1 MAKPRFNS
9 FVVFAEMRTGSNFLE
24 SNLNAIDGVT
34 CHGEAFNPY
43 FLGGDGKTELLGV
56 TMESR
61 NANPAQL
68 LRVMREKT
76 AGIGGFRYFHDH
88 DPRVFD
94 LVVDDPGVAKIILTR
109 NQLECY
115 ISWKIAQESD
125 QWWLANT
132 KHLKTVRPGFEIE
145 EFKARLD
152 ELQAF
157 QVRLLNRLQTSGQ
170 TAYYI
175 DYDDIL
181 DLKVINGLAAYLGV
195 EGRLDELVFKFKKQN
210 PEPIAEK
217 VANPEVMKTGLAQ
230 LDWFNMNHNP
240 NFEPRRPGSV
250 GSYVASDAVG
260 LLFQSVKC
268 GPEQRVRKWL
278 QGYGGLITSFDRQS
292 LRKWREGK
300 PGQRSFTV
308 LRHPLARAHA
318 AWCEFLDKEWMPEL
332 RPYLKR
338 VHRFELPPKAQK
350 GFQTV
355 EEHRAGFLVFLELIK
370 HIHAGRTE
378 LRTPP
383 QLASQLA
390 TVGGFAMVQAPD
402 FVLREDR
409 LAEGLAFMCADAGV
423 GMKPLPDSAELYPF
437 ELGAIYG
444 PDIEAAAREAYG
456 RDYTAYG
463 FGDWALVGVNPDLRQ
478 SRL

>member
-1 MAKPRFNS
+1 MAKPKFQS

-24 SNLNAIDGVT
+24 SNLNAIAGVT

-43 FLGGDGKTELLGV
+43 FLGGDGKTELLGM
-56 TMESR
+56 TLDQR
-61 NANPAQL
+61 NANPALL
-68 LRVMREKT
+68 LRILRDKT
-76 AGIGGFRYFHDH
+76 EGIGGFRYFHDH

-94 LVVDDPGVAKIILTR
+94 LVVDDPLVAKIILTR

-132 KHLKTVRPGFEIE
+132 KHLKTVRPTFDVE
-145 EFKARLD
+145 EFKSRLD
-152 ELQAF
+152 VLQAF
-157 QVRLLNRLQTSGQ
+157 QLRLLNRLQVTGQ

-181 DLKVINGLAAYLGV
+181 DLKIINGLAAFLGA
-195 EGRLDELVFKFKKQN
+195 EARLEDLVFKFKKQN

-217 VANPEVMKTGLAQ
+217 VANPAEMAAGLAQ
-230 LDWFNMNHNP
+230 LDWFNMNHSP

-250 GSYVASDAVG
+250 GSYVASDTVG
-260 LLFQSVKC
+260 LLFQPVKS
-268 GPEQRVRKWL
+268 GPEQRIRRWL

-292 LRKWREGK
+292 LRKWREAHA
-300 PGQRSFTV
+300 GQRSFTV
-308 LRHPLARAHA
+308 LRHPLARAYA
-318 AWCEFLDKEWMPEL
+318 AWCDFLEKEWMPEL

-338 VHRFELPPKAQK
+338 VHRFELPPKAQE
-350 GFQTV
+350 GFQTAD
-355 EEHRAGFLVFLELIK
+355 EHRAGFLVFLELIK
-370 HIHAGRTE
+370 HLHAGRTE

-383 QLASQLA
+383 QLATQLA
-390 TVGGFAMVQAPD
+390 TVSGFATVQAPD

-409 LAEGLAFMCADAGV
+409 LAEGLTFVCANAGV
-423 GMKPLPDSAELYPF
+423 QMMPLADQTDGYPF
-437 ELGAIYG
+437 DLATIY
-444 PDIEAAAREAYG
+444 DAAVEAAAREAYG

-463 FGDWALVGVNPDLRQ
+463 FGNWQP
-478 SRL
+478 

>member
-1 MAKPRFNS
+1 MAKPRFQS

-24 SNLNAIDGVT
+24 SNLNAIAGVT

-56 TMESR
+56 TLDQR
-61 NANPAQL
+61 NANPAML
-68 LRVMREKT
+68 LRVMRDKT
-76 AGIGGFRYFHDH
+76 VGIGGFRYFHDH

-94 LVVDDPGVAKIILTR
+94 LVVDDVGVAKIVLTR

-132 KHLKTVRPGFEIE
+132 KHLKTVRPTFELD
-145 EFKARLD
+145 EFKARVD

-157 QVRLLNRLQTSGQ
+157 QLRLLNRLQVTGQ

-181 DLKVINGLAAYLGV
+181 DLKVINGLAAFLGA
-195 EGRLDELVFKFKKQN
+195 EAQLDDLVFKFKKQN

-217 VANPEVMKTGLAQ
+217 VANPEVMAAGLAR
-230 LDWFNMNHNP
+230 LDWFNMNHSP

-250 GSYVASDAVG
+250 GSYVASDTVG
-260 LLFQSVKC
+260 LLFQPVRS
-268 GPEQRVRKWL
+268 GPEQRIRKWL
-278 QGYGGLITSFDRQS
+278 QAYGGLITSFDRQS
-292 LRKWREGK
+292 LRKWRELH

-318 AWCEFLDKEWMPEL
+318 AWCDFLEKEWMPEL

-338 VHRFELPPKAQK
+338 VHRYELPPKPQK
-350 GFQTV
+350 GFRTAD
-355 EEHRAGFLVFLELIK
+355 EHRAGFLVFLELIK

-383 QLASQLA
+383 QLATQLA
-390 TVGGFAMVQAPD
+390 TVSGFASVQAPD
-402 FVLREDR
+402 LVLREDR
-409 LAEGLAFMCADAGV
+409 LAEGLAFLCADSGIELLQ
-423 GMKPLPDSAELYPF
+423 LPQATEAYPF
-437 ELGAIYG
+437 DLATIY
-444 PDIEAAAREAYG
+444 DAEIEAAAREAYG

-463 FGDWALVGVNPDLRQ
+463 FGDWR
-478 SRL
+478 S